1 MSIIK
6 LKFLPLLRRLNPG
19 VPVVLVGCQGDNKV
33 HKANTMLDQDTVLD
47 TDNVVMHVETAAS
60 TSFKSVMVAFQVAA
74 LACFNHRSETEEND
88 LCKLERD
95 MYAIPN
101 VVKVKLK
108 NQDMMDRSL
117 EDIYVNLPVNSRST
131 EAEHETIERKISPQ
145 PKINTSKDKGVEA
158 EKPKETPP
166 KLVAIECHRLNK
178 HKVLEKIIVEV
189 SQEVFEALREMNPEL
204 TIQNN
209 VSRNR
214 NILHLDS
221 ANFYLEKSLH
231 EAKSV
236 FRWFKSCRS
245 NFHCSTYRMT
255 NKTKVTSL

>member
-1 MSIIK
+1 
-6 LKFLPLLRRLNPG
+6 
-19 VPVVLVGCQGDNKV
+19 
-33 HKANTMLDQDTVLD
+33 MLDQDTVLD

-60 TSFKSVMVAFQVAA
+60 TSLKSVMVAFQVAA
-74 LACFNHRSETEEND
+74 LACFNHRSETEGHD
-88 LCKLERD
+88 LCTLERD
-95 MYAIPN
+95 TYAIPN

-108 NQDMMDRSL
+108 NQDTLDRSL
-117 EDIYVNLPVNSRST
+117 EDIYVNLPVRSND
-131 EAEHETIERKISPQ
+131 AETETIEKKVSPQ
-145 PKINTSKDKGVEA
+145 PKIRLAKGEEA
-158 EKPKETPP
+158 EKPKDTPV
-166 KLVAIECHRLNK
+166 KRVAIECQRLNK
-178 HKVLEKIIVEV
+178 QKVLEKIIVEV
-189 SQEVFEALREMNPEL
+189 SQEVFEALREMNPEI

-209 VSRNR
+209 VSRTR
-214 NILHLDS
+214 NIIYFDS

>member
-1 MSIIK
+1 MRSL

-74 LACFNHRSETEEND
+74 LACFNHRSETEENA

-131 EAEHETIERKISPQ
+131 EAEQETIERKVSPQ
-145 PKINTSKDKGVEA
+145 PKIRTAKGEES
-158 EKPKETPP
+158 EKPKETPT

-178 HKVLEKIIVEV
+178 HKVLEKIVVEV
-189 SQEVFEALREMNPEL
+189 SQDVFEALRDMNPEL

>member
-1 MSIIK
+1 M
-6 LKFLPLLRRLNPG
+6 NPG

-60 TSFKSVMVAFQVAA
+60 SSLKSVMVAFQVAA
-74 LACFNHRSETEEND
+74 LACFNHRSETEGND
-88 LCKLERD
+88 LCTLERD
-95 MYAIPN
+95 TYAIPN

-108 NQDMMDRSL
+108 NQDTLDRSL
-117 EDIYVNLPVNSRST
+117 EDIYVNLPVRSND
-131 EAEHETIERKISPQ
+131 AETETIEKKVSPQ
-145 PKINTSKDKGVEA
+145 PKIRMAKGEET
-158 EKPKETPP
+158 EKPKDTPS
-166 KLVAIECHRLNK
+166 KRVAIECQRLNK
-178 HKVLEKIIVEV
+178 QKVLEKIIVEV
-189 SQEVFEALREMNPEL
+189 SQEVFEALREMNPEI

-209 VSRNR
+209 VSRTR
-214 NILHLDS
+214 NIIYFDS